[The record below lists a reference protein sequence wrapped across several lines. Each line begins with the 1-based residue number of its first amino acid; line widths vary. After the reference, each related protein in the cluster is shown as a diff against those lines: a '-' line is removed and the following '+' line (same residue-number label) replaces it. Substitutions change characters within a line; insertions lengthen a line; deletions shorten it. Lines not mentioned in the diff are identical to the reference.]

1 MKTNIGLKKNDL
13 YHLVICM
20 YRLVAV
26 GLFKLKG
33 CGMLVSEGRAM
44 SQLKKIHTDERG
56 NHMKTNKFLESL
68 RTVAGILVFGIFILG
83 VALLVRWLKNDTTSG
98 LMFTDQSM
106 MFLLGFTGISMLGVL
121 ICDTAI
127 IFKKTAIK
135 IRAMAYGL
143 VVYVGILVS
152 LINTPMNPLTSVSK
166 FMGLSLYY
174 LVVCTLV
181 TAAWY
186 AFKGL
191 TQAKSA

>member
-1 MKTNIGLKKNDL
+1 MN
-13 YHLVICM
+13 
-20 YRLVAV
+20 
-26 GLFKLKG
+26 
-33 CGMLVSEGRAM
+33 
-44 SQLKKIHTDERG
+44 
-56 NHMKTNKFLESL
+56 TNKFLETL

-83 VALLVRWLKNDTTSG
+83 VALLVRWLKNDTTNG

-135 IRAMAYGL
+135 FRAMAFGL

-152 LINTPMNPLTSVSK
+152 LINTTMNPLTSVSK
-166 FMGLSLYY
+166 FMGLSFYY
-174 LVVCTLV
+174 LVVCTVV
-181 TAAWY
+181 TGAWY

-191 TQAKSA
+191 TQTKTV